1 MAATRR
7 RCGKRGPISTE
18 RAKASPSPAQVAL
31 STSTVAGA
39 GSSPITPRT
48 FAPTV
53 ELSST
58 ATRLARSAVE
68 PGSRAA
74 AVALLAGIAETLA
87 IEADQADDY
96 DVTER
101 LTWLLVDVFDAKEA
115 LV

>member
-1 MAATRR
+1 M
-7 RCGKRGPISTE
+7 
-18 RAKASPSPAQVAL
+18 QVAAFMC
-31 STSTVAGA
+31 SVTVDGISL
-39 GSSPITPRT
+39 GTWHT

-58 ATRLARSAVE
+58 ATRLARSAAE

-74 AVALLAGIAETLA
+74 AAALLAGIAETLA

-101 LTWLLVDVFDAKEA
+101 LTVLLVEVLDTREA